1 MTGELRRLRRV
12 SPNPSEPNFCY
23 NRRPMAKN
31 EYGADSIK
39 TLDPVTHI
47 RMRPG
52 MYVGEPGTGA
62 MYHDCIYIL
71 MKEVIDNSVDEF
83 VMGCGKKI
91 DVTVNYDT
99 GETSVR
105 DYGRGIPLEK
115 VVDCVSQM
123 NTGGKFDSDNFQ
135 FSAGMNGVGTKAVNA
150 LSEFFEVRSFR
161 DGAYSEAFFKEGRL
175 QSKKR
180 GTCKTREPNGTFI
193 RYRPDVTVL
202 KNFKVREEHVV
213 RRMKMYCYVNAGL
226 TINLNGQSICSE
238 HGLADLIADE
248 AQFEKLYAPFHVK
261 TKNLEIIFTHTNR
274 FGEEYHSFVNGQYT
288 TDGGTHLTAFK
299 EALTKALND
308 WDAKKK
314 FDGDDI
320 RDGLLGAVSLRIMN
334 PVFEGQTKI
343 KFVMNDI
350 RSDLVAEMKKEIE
363 VALHRSPSET
373 EKLIAKIEE
382 TGKIRSQLNSI
393 KKQARE
399 RSQAVQVRVPQL
411 KDCKNHLKLDKID
424 KKTGKPEGEGT
435 MIFLTEGKSAGG
447 TLGNARDAMNQAVFF
462 LRGKCLNTCGLNKDV
477 LYKNEEFFN
486 LIKTLDIE
494 DTLDHLRYGK
504 IIFATDADVDGLHI
518 RMLLTT
524 FFMRF
529 YRQLI
534 TDGRVFILETPLF
547 RVRNKKEQYYCFSD
561 EERERAIK
569 ACGRGC
575 EITRFKGLG
584 ELNAKEFKD
593 FIGPEM
599 RLTPVTCVDDVD
611 VEKTIK
617 FYMGANTP
625 ERKDYI
631 MDSLVC
637 DSSEF

>member
-1 MTGELRRLRRV
+1 
-12 SPNPSEPNFCY
+12 
-23 NRRPMAKN
+23 MAKD
-31 EYGADSIK
+31 YGEASIK

-71 MKEVIDNSVDEF
+71 MKEVIDNAIDEF
-83 VMGCGKKI
+83 GQGFGKRI
-91 DVTVNYDT
+91 DVTVNYDS
-99 GETSVR
+99 GEVAVR
-105 DYGRGIPLEK
+105 DYGRGIPLGK

-123 NTGGKFDSDNFQ
+123 NTGGKYDNENYQ

-161 DGAYSEAFFKEGRL
+161 EGEFSEAFFKEGRL

-180 GTCKTREPNGTFI
+180 GKQKTAERDGTFI
-193 RYRPDVTVL
+193 RYKPDVKVL
-202 KNFKVREEHVV
+202 KHFKVREEHVL

-226 TINLNGQSICSE
+226 TIVLNGQEICSQ
-238 HGLADLIADE
+238 HGLADLVADE
-248 AQFEKLYAPFHVK
+248 AQFEKLYTPFHVK
-261 TKNLEIIFTHTNR
+261 TKTLEIIFTHTNR
-274 FGEEYHSFVNGQYT
+274 FGEEYHTFVNGQYT

-299 EALTKALND
+299 EALTKALNEYD
-308 WDAKKK
+308 TKKK

-320 RDGLLGAVSLRIMN
+320 RDGLLGAVSVRIMN

-350 RSDLVAEMKKEIE
+350 KSDLVAEMKKEILA
-363 VALHRSPSET
+363 ALHRSSAET
-373 EKLIAKIEE
+373 DKLIAKIEE
-382 TGKIRSQLNSI
+382 TGKIRSQLNTI

-399 RSQAVQVRVPQL
+399 RSQAVSVRVRQL
-411 KDCKNHLKLDKID
+411 KDCKNHLKLDKVD
-424 KKTGKPEGEGT
+424 KKTGKAEGEQT
-435 MIFLTEGKSAGG
+435 MIFLTEGQSAGG

-462 LRGKCLNTCGLNKDV
+462 LRGKPLNTFGVGKDV

-494 DTLDHLRYGK
+494 ETLEHLRYGK

-518 RMLLTT
+518 RMLLAT

-529 YRQLI
+529 YRQLV
-534 TDGRVFILETPLF
+534 TDGRVYILETPLF

-561 EERERAIK
+561 EEREKAIAK
-569 ACGRGC
+569 CGRGC

-593 FIGPEM
+593 FIGPDM
-599 RLTPVTCVDDVD
+599 RLTPVTCSDDVD

-637 DSSEF
+637 DAAEF

>member
-1 MTGELRRLRRV
+1 
-12 SPNPSEPNFCY
+12 
-23 NRRPMAKN
+23 MAKD
-31 EYGADSIK
+31 YGDTSIK

-47 RMRPG
+47 RTRPG

-71 MKEVIDNSVDEF
+71 MKEVIDNSIDEF
-83 VMGCGKKI
+83 VMGCGKRI
-91 DVTVNYDT
+91 DVNVNYDT

-105 DYGRGIPLEK
+105 DYGRGIPLGK

-123 NTGGKFDSDNFQ
+123 NTGGKFDSDSFQ

-150 LSEFFEVRSFR
+150 LSEFFEVRAFR
-161 DGAYSEAFFKEGRL
+161 EGEFSEAFFKEGRL

-180 GTCKTREPNGTFI
+180 GKQKTAERDGTFI
-193 RYRPDVTVL
+193 RYKPDVKVL
-202 KNFKVREEHVV
+202 KHFKVREEHVV

-226 TINLNGQSICSE
+226 TITLNGQEICSD

-248 AQFEKLYAPFHVK
+248 AQFEKLYAPFHIK

-274 FGEEYHSFVNGQYT
+274 FGEEYYSFVNGQYT

-299 EALTKALND
+299 EALTKALNEYD
-308 WDAKKK
+308 SKKK

-320 RDGLLGAVSLRIMN
+320 RDGLIGAVSLRIMN

-350 RSDLVAEMKKEIE
+350 KAELVTEMRQEILS
-363 VALHRSPSET
+363 ALHRSSAET
-373 EKLIAKIEE
+373 EKLIKKIEE
-382 TGKIRSQLNSI
+382 TGKIRSQLNTI

-399 RSQAVQVRVPQL
+399 RAQATSVRVPQL
-411 KDCKNHLKLDKID
+411 KDCKNHLKLDKIV
-424 KKTGKPEGEGT
+424 KKTGKPEGEDT
-435 MIFLTEGKSAGG
+435 MIFLTEGQSAGG

-462 LRGKCLNTCGLNKDV
+462 LRGKPLNTFGVGKEV

-494 DTLDHLRYGK
+494 ETLDHLRYGK

-518 RMLLTT
+518 RMLLAT

-534 TDGRVFILETPLF
+534 TDGRVYILETPLF

-561 EERERAIK
+561 AEREEAIRK
-569 ACGRGC
+569 CGRGC

-593 FIGPEM
+593 FIGPDM
-599 RLTPVTCVDDVD
+599 RLTPVTCSDDVD

-637 DSSEF
+637 DAAEF

>member
-1 MTGELRRLRRV
+1 
-12 SPNPSEPNFCY
+12 
-23 NRRPMAKN
+23 MAKTN
-31 EYGADSIK
+31 YGADSIK

-71 MKEVIDNSVDEF
+71 MKEVIDNSIDEF
-83 VMGCGKKI
+83 VMGAGKKI
-91 DVTVNYDT
+91 DVTVNYDS
-99 GETSVR
+99 GEVSVR

-150 LSEFFEVRSFR
+150 LSEFFEVRSYR
-161 DGAYSEAFFKEGRL
+161 DGEYSEAFFKEGRL
-175 QSKKR
+175 QTKKR
-180 GTCKTREPNGTFI
+180 GKCAKAEPNGTFT
-193 RYRPDVTVL
+193 RYKPDAKVL
-202 KNFKVREEHVV
+202 KAFKMREEHVL
-213 RRMKMYCYVNAGL
+213 RRMRMYCYVNAGL
-226 TINLNGQSICSE
+226 TINLNGQAICSE
-238 HGLADLIADE
+238 GGLADLVADE
-248 AQFEKLYAPFHVK
+248 AQFEKLYAPFHIR

-308 WDAKKK
+308 YDPKKK

-320 RDGLLGAVSLRIMN
+320 RDGLIGAVSLKIMN

-350 RSDLVAEMKKEIE
+350 RSDLVAQMKKEIE
-363 VALHRSPSET
+363 AALHRAPGET

-382 TGKIRSQLNSI
+382 TGKIRSQLNTI

-399 RSQAVQVRVPQL
+399 RSQAVSVRVPQL
-411 KDCKNHLKLDKID
+411 KDSKNHLKLDKIN
-424 KKTGKPEGEGT
+424 KKTGQPEGAET
-435 MIFLTEGKSAGG
+435 MIFLTEGQSAGG
-447 TLGNARDAMNQAVFF
+447 TLGLARDATNQAVFF
-462 LRGKCLNTCGLNKDV
+462 LRGKPLNTCGLNKDV

-486 LIKTLDIE
+486 LIKTLDVDE
-494 DTLDHLRYGK
+494 SLENLRYGK

-518 RMLLTT
+518 RMLLAT

-534 TDGRVFILETPLF
+534 TDGRVFVLETPLF
-547 RVRNKKEQYYCFSD
+547 RVRNKKEQYYCFTD
-561 EERERAIK
+561 EEREKAIAK
-569 ACGRGC
+569 CGKGC

-593 FIGPEM
+593 FIGKDM
-599 RLTPVTCVDDVD
+599 RLTPVTCADDQD
-611 VEKTIK
+611 VEKSIK
-617 FYMGANTP
+617 FYMGNNTP
-625 ERKDYI
+625 ERKNYI
-631 MDSLVC
+631 MESLVC

>member
-1 MTGELRRLRRV
+1 
-12 SPNPSEPNFCY
+12 
-23 NRRPMAKN
+23 MAKD
-31 EYGADSIK
+31 YGDTSIK

-47 RMRPG
+47 RTRPG

-83 VMGCGKKI
+83 VMGKGKRI
-91 DVTVNYDT
+91 DVNVNYDT

-105 DYGRGIPLEK
+105 DYGRGIPLGK

-123 NTGGKFDSDNFQ
+123 NTGGKFDSDAFQ

-150 LSEFFEVRSFR
+150 LSSFFEVRSFR
-161 DGAYSEAFFKEGRL
+161 DGEFSEAYFEEGRL
-175 QSKKR
+175 KRQKR
-180 GTCKTREPNGTFI
+180 GKQKTAEKNGTFI
-193 RYRPDVTVL
+193 RYKPDVKVL
-202 KNFKVREEHVV
+202 KHFKVREEHVL

-226 TINLNGQSICSE
+226 TIVLNGQEICSDR
-238 HGLADLIADE
+238 GLADLIADE
-248 AQFEKLYAPFHVK
+248 AQFEKLYAPFHIR
-261 TKNLEIIFTHTNR
+261 TKQFEIIFTHTNR

-299 EALTKALND
+299 EALTKALNEYD
-308 WDAKKK
+308 TKKK

-320 RDGLLGAVSLRIMN
+320 RDGLIGAVSLRIMN

-350 RSDLVAEMKKEIE
+350 KADLVAEMKKEILA
-363 VALHRSPSET
+363 ALHRSSAET
-373 EKLIAKIEE
+373 EKLVKKIEE
-382 TGKIRSQLNSI
+382 TGKIRSQLNTI

-399 RSQAVQVRVPQL
+399 RTQATSVRVPQL
-411 KDCKNHLKLDKID
+411 KDCKNHLKLDKIV
-424 KKTGKPEGEGT
+424 KKTGKPEGEDT
-435 MIFLTEGKSAGG
+435 MIFLTEGQSAGG

-462 LRGKCLNTCGLNKDV
+462 LRGKPLNTFGVGKEV

-494 DTLDHLRYGK
+494 ETLDHLRYGK

-518 RMLLTT
+518 RMLLAT

-534 TDGRVFILETPLF
+534 TDGRVYILETPLF
-547 RVRNKKEQYYCFSD
+547 RVRNKKEQHYCFSD
-561 EERERAIK
+561 EEREEAIK
-569 ACGRGC
+569 KCGRGC

-584 ELNAKEFKD
+584 ELNAKEVKD
-593 FIGPEM
+593 FIGPNM
-599 RLTPVTCVDDVD
+599 RLTPVTCSDDID

-637 DSSEF
+637 DAAEF

>member
-1 MTGELRRLRRV
+1 
-12 SPNPSEPNFCY
+12 
-23 NRRPMAKN
+23 MAKEN
-31 EYGADSIK
+31 YGDSNIK

-83 VMGCGKKI
+83 VMGCGKRI

-105 DYGRGIPLEK
+105 DYGRGIPLGK

-123 NTGGKFDSDNFQ
+123 NTGGKFDSDSFQ

-150 LSEFFEVRSFR
+150 LSEFFEVKSFR
-161 DGAYSEAFFKEGRL
+161 EGEVSEAYFEEGRL
-175 QSKKR
+175 KSKKR
-180 GTCKTREPNGTFI
+180 SKQKEPQRDGTFI
-193 RYRPDVTVL
+193 RYKPDAKVL
-202 KNFKVREEHVV
+202 KHFKVREEHVL

-226 TINLNGQSICSE
+226 TIVLNGQTICSDR
-238 HGLADLIADE
+238 GLQDLIADE
-248 AQFEKLYAPFHVK
+248 VQFEKLYAPFHIK
-261 TKNLEIIFTHTNR
+261 TKTLEIIFTHTNR

-308 WDAKKK
+308 YDSKKK

-320 RDGLLGAVSLRIMN
+320 RDGLIGAVSIRIMN

-363 VALHRSPSET
+363 SALHRAPAET

-382 TGKIRSQLNSI
+382 TGKIRSQLVTI
-393 KKQARE
+393 KKKARE
-399 RSQAVQVRVPQL
+399 HAQAVSVRVPQL
-411 KDCKNHLKLDKID
+411 KDCKNHLRLDKVNR
-424 KKTGKPEGEGT
+424 KTGKAEGEDT
-435 MIFLTEGKSAGG
+435 MIFLTEGLSAGG
-447 TLGNARDAMNQAVFF
+447 TLGKVRDAATQAVFF
-462 LRGKCLNTCGLNKDV
+462 LRGKCLNTCGMSKNV
-477 LYKNEEFFN
+477 LYENVEFFN
-486 LIKTLDIE
+486 LIKTLDVDE
-494 DTLDHLRYGK
+494 TLEHLRYGK

-529 YRQLI
+529 YRQLV

-561 EERERAIK
+561 EERENAIK
-569 ACGRGC
+569 KCGRGC

-584 ELNAKEFKD
+584 ELDDDDFRD
-593 FIGPEM
+593 FIGPDM
-599 RLTPVTCVDDVD
+599 RLTPVTCADDTD

-617 FYMGANTP
+617 FYMGNNTP

-631 MDSLVC
+631 MNTLVC
-637 DSSEF
+637 DETSFE

>member
-1 MTGELRRLRRV
+1 
-12 SPNPSEPNFCY
+12 
-23 NRRPMAKN
+23 MAKTD
-31 EYGADSIK
+31 YGAESIK

-115 VVDCVSQM
+115 VVDCVSRM

-150 LSEFFEVRSFR
+150 LSEFFEVRAFR
-161 DGAYSEAFFKEGRL
+161 DGEFSEALFKEGRL

-180 GTCKTREPNGTFI
+180 GKCQTREPNGTFI
-193 RYRPDVTVL
+193 RYKPDVKVL
-202 KNFKVREEHVV
+202 KSFKVREEHVV
-213 RRMKMYCYVNAGL
+213 RRMRMYCYVNAGL
-226 TINLNGQSICSE
+226 TINLNGQPICSDR
-238 HGLADLIADE
+238 GLADLIADE

-308 WDAKKK
+308 YDSKKK

-320 RDGLLGAVSLRIMN
+320 RDGLIGAVSLRIMN

-350 RSDLVAEMKKEIE
+350 RADLVSEMKKAIE
-363 VALHRSPSET
+363 AELHRSPSET

-382 TGKIRSQLNSI
+382 TGKIRSQLNTI

-399 RSQAVQVRVPQL
+399 RSQAVSVRVPQL
-411 KDCKNHLKLDKID
+411 KDCKNHLKLDKIN
-424 KKTGKPEGEGT
+424 KKTGKAEGEET
-435 MIFLTEGKSAGG
+435 MIFLTEGRSAGG

-494 DTLDHLRYGK
+494 DSIDHLRYGK

-529 YRQLI
+529 YRQLV
-534 TDGRVFILETPLF
+534 TDGRVYILETPLF
-547 RVRNKKEQYYCFSD
+547 RVRNKKEQHYCYS
-561 EERERAIK
+561 EAERESAIK
-569 ACGRGC
+569 KCGKGC

-584 ELNAKEFKD
+584 EINAKEFKD

-599 RLTPVTCVDDVD
+599 RLTPVTCADDTD

-637 DSSEF
+637 DSSDF

>member
-1 MTGELRRLRRV
+1 
-12 SPNPSEPNFCY
+12 
-23 NRRPMAKN
+23 MAKD
-31 EYGADSIK
+31 YGDDKIK

-71 MKEVIDNSVDEF
+71 MKEVIDNSIDEF

-99 GETSVR
+99 GEVSVR
-105 DYGRGIPLEK
+105 DYGRGIPLGK

-123 NTGGKFDSDNFQ
+123 NTGGKFDSDSFQ

-150 LSEFFEVRSFR
+150 LSTFFEVRSFR
-161 DGAYSEAFFKEGRL
+161 DGEFAEASFEEGRL
-175 QSKKR
+175 KSQRR
-180 GTCKTREPNGTFI
+180 GKQKTAERDGTFI
-193 RYRPDVTVL
+193 RYRPDVKVL
-202 KNFKVREEHVV
+202 KNFKRREEHVL

-226 TINLNGQSICSE
+226 TIVLNGQTICSE
-238 HGLADLIADE
+238 HGLADLVADE

-261 TKNLEIIFTHTNR
+261 TKSLEIIFTHTNR

-308 WDAKKK
+308 YDAKKK

-320 RDGLLGAVSLRIMN
+320 RDGLLGAVSIRIMN

-350 RSDLVAEMKKEIE
+350 RADLVAEMKKEILA
-363 VALHRSPSET
+363 ALHRAPAET
-373 EKLIAKIEE
+373 EKLVAKIEE
-382 TGKIRSQLNSI
+382 TGKIRSQLNTI

-399 RSQAVQVRVPQL
+399 RTQAVSVRVPQL
-411 KDCKNHLKLDKID
+411 KDCKRHLKLDKID
-424 KKTGKPEGEGT
+424 KKTGQPEGADT
-435 MIFLTEGKSAGG
+435 MIFLTEGQSAGG
-447 TLGNARDAMNQAVFF
+447 TLGLARDTMNQAVFF
-462 LRGKCLNTCGLNKDV
+462 LKGKPLNTCGLNKDV
-477 LYKNEEFFN
+477 LYRNEEFFN

-494 DTLDHLRYGK
+494 VTLDHLRYGR

-547 RVRNKKEQYYCFSD
+547 RVRNKKEHYFCYTD
-561 EERERAIK
+561 AEREAAIRK
-569 ACGRGC
+569 CGKGC

-584 ELNAKEFKD
+584 EIDKDDFKG
-593 FIGPEM
+593 FIGDEI
-599 RLTPVTCVDDVD
+599 RLTPVTCADDQD

-631 MDSLVC
+631 MDTLVC
-637 DSSEF
+637 DAAEF

>member
-1 MTGELRRLRRV
+1 
-12 SPNPSEPNFCY
+12 
-23 NRRPMAKN
+23 MAKN
-31 EYGADSIK
+31 DYSAESIK

-161 DGAYSEAFFKEGRL
+161 NGEYSEALFKEGRL
-175 QSKKR
+175 QSKRR
-180 GTCKTREPNGTFI
+180 GMCKTREPNGTFI
-193 RYRPDVTVL
+193 HYRPDVKVL
-202 KNFKVREEHVV
+202 KNFKVREEHVL
-213 RRMKMYCYVNAGL
+213 RRMRMYCYVNAGL

-248 AQFEKLYAPFHVK
+248 AQFEKLYTPFHVK
-261 TKNLEIIFTHTNR
+261 TRNLEIIFTHTNR

-320 RDGLLGAVSLRIMN
+320 RDGLVGAVSLRIMN

-350 RSDLVAEMKKEIE
+350 RADLVAEMKKEIE

-382 TGKIRSQLNSI
+382 TGKIRSQLNTI

-599 RLTPVTCVDDVD
+599 RLTPVTCADDVD

>member
-1 MTGELRRLRRV
+1 
-12 SPNPSEPNFCY
+12 
-23 NRRPMAKN
+23 MAKD
-31 EYGADSIK
+31 YGDTSIK

-71 MKEVIDNSVDEF
+71 MKEVIDNSIDEF
-83 VMGCGKKI
+83 VMGCGKRI

-99 GETSVR
+99 GEVSVR
-105 DYGRGIPLEK
+105 DYGRGIPLGK

-123 NTGGKFDSDNFQ
+123 NTGGKFDSDSFQ

-161 DGAYSEAFFKEGRL
+161 EGEFSEAYFEEGRL
-175 QSKKR
+175 KSKRR
-180 GTCKTREPNGTFI
+180 GRQKTAERDGTFI
-193 RYRPDVTVL
+193 RYKPDVKVL
-202 KNFKVREEHVV
+202 KHFKVREEHVL

-226 TINLNGQSICSE
+226 TIVLNGQSICSE
-238 HGLADLIADE
+238 RGLADLVSDE
-248 AQFEKLYAPFHVK
+248 VQFEKLYTPFHVK

-308 WDAKKK
+308 YDAKKK

-320 RDGLLGAVSLRIMN
+320 RDGLLGAVSIRIMN

-350 RSDLVAEMKKEIE
+350 RAELVAEMKKAIE
-363 VALHRSPSET
+363 AELHRAPAET

-382 TGKIRSQLNSI
+382 TGKIRSQLNTI
-393 KKQARE
+393 KKKARE
-399 RSQAVQVRVPQL
+399 HAQAVSVRVPQL
-411 KDCKNHLKLDKID
+411 KDCKHHLRLDKVD
-424 KKTGKPEGEGT
+424 RKTGQPEGADT
-435 MIFLTEGKSAGG
+435 MIFLTEGQSAGG
-447 TLGNARDAMNQAVFF
+447 TLGNARDALNQAVFF
-462 LRGKCLNTCGLNKDV
+462 LRGKPLNTFGVGKNV
-477 LYKNEEFFN
+477 LYENVEFFN

-529 YRQLI
+529 YRQLV

-547 RVRNKKEQYYCFSD
+547 RVRNKKEQHYCFSD
-561 EERERAIK
+561 EEREAAIK
-569 ACGRGC
+569 KCGRGC

-593 FIGPEM
+593 FIGPDM
-599 RLTPVTCVDDVD
+599 RLTPVTCSDDQD

-617 FYMGANTP
+617 FYMGSNTP
-625 ERKDYI
+625 ERKGYI

-637 DSSEF
+637 DAAEF

>member
-1 MTGELRRLRRV
+1 
-12 SPNPSEPNFCY
+12 
-23 NRRPMAKN
+23 MAKD
-31 EYGADSIK
+31 YGDTSIK

-47 RMRPG
+47 RTRPG

-71 MKEVIDNSVDEF
+71 MKEVIDNSIDEF
-83 VMGCGKKI
+83 VMGCGKRI
-91 DVTVNYDT
+91 DVNVNYDT

-105 DYGRGIPLEK
+105 DYGRGIPLGK

-123 NTGGKFDSDNFQ
+123 NTGGKFDSDSFQ

-161 DGAYSEAFFKEGRL
+161 EGEFSEAFFKEGRL

-180 GTCKTREPNGTFI
+180 GKQKTTERDGTFI
-193 RYRPDVTVL
+193 RYKPDVKVL
-202 KNFKVREEHVV
+202 KHFKVREEHVV

-226 TINLNGQSICSE
+226 KINLNGQEICSD

-248 AQFEKLYAPFHVK
+248 AQFEKLYAPFHIK
-261 TKNLEIIFTHTNR
+261 TKSLEIIFTHTNR

-299 EALTKALND
+299 EALTKALNEYD
-308 WDAKKK
+308 SKKK

-320 RDGLLGAVSLRIMN
+320 RDGLIGAVSLRIMN

-350 RSDLVAEMKKEIE
+350 KADLVSDMKMEILS
-363 VALHRSPSET
+363 ALHRSSAET
-373 EKLIAKIEE
+373 EKLVKKIEE
-382 TGKIRSQLNSI
+382 TGKIRSQLNTI

-399 RSQAVQVRVPQL
+399 RTQATSVRVPQL
-411 KDCKNHLKLDKID
+411 KDCKNHLKLDKIV
-424 KKTGKPEGEGT
+424 KKTGKPEGEDT
-435 MIFLTEGKSAGG
+435 MIFLTEGQSAGG

-462 LRGKCLNTCGLNKDV
+462 LRGKPLNTFGVGKEV

-494 DTLDHLRYGK
+494 ETLDHLRYGK

-518 RMLLTT
+518 RMLLAT

-534 TDGRVFILETPLF
+534 TDGRVYILETPLF

-561 EERERAIK
+561 QEREEAIK
-569 ACGRGC
+569 KCGRGC

-593 FIGPEM
+593 FIGPDM
-599 RLTPVTCVDDVD
+599 RLTPVTCSDDVD

-637 DSSEF
+637 DSSDF

>member
-1 MTGELRRLRRV
+1 
-12 SPNPSEPNFCY
+12 
-23 NRRPMAKN
+23 MAKEN
-31 EYGADSIK
+31 YGDSNIK

-83 VMGCGKKI
+83 VMGCGKRI

-105 DYGRGIPLEK
+105 DYGRGIPLGK

-123 NTGGKFDSDNFQ
+123 NTGGKFDSASFQ

-150 LSEFFEVRSFR
+150 LSEFFEVKSFR
-161 DGAYSEAFFKEGRL
+161 EGEVSEAYFEEGRL
-175 QSKKR
+175 KSKKR
-180 GTCKTREPNGTFI
+180 SKQKEPQRDGTFI
-193 RYRPDVTVL
+193 RYKPDAKVL
-202 KNFKVREEHVV
+202 KHFKVREEHVI

-226 TINLNGQSICSE
+226 TIVLNGQTICSE
-238 HGLADLIADE
+238 RGLQDLIADE
-248 AQFEKLYAPFHVK
+248 VQFEKLYAPFHIK
-261 TKNLEIIFTHTNR
+261 TKTLEIIFTHTNR

-308 WDAKKK
+308 YDSKKK

-320 RDGLLGAVSLRIMN
+320 RDGLIGAVSIRIMN

-350 RSDLVAEMKKEIE
+350 RADLVSEMKKEIE
-363 VALHRSPSET
+363 AVLHRSPAET
-373 EKLIAKIEE
+373 DKLLAKIEE
-382 TGKIRSQLNSI
+382 TGKIRSQLNTI
-393 KKQARE
+393 KKKARE
-399 RSQAVQVRVPQL
+399 HAQAVSVRVPQL
-411 KDCKNHLKLDKID
+411 KDCQKHLKLDKVN
-424 KKTGKPEGEGT
+424 KKTGKAEGEET
-435 MIFLTEGKSAGG
+435 MIFLTEGLSAGG
-447 TLGNARDAMNQAVFF
+447 TLGKVRDAATQAVFF
-462 LRGKCLNTCGLNKDV
+462 LRGKCLNTCGMSKNV
-477 LYKNEEFFN
+477 LYENVEFFN
-486 LIKTLDIE
+486 LIKTLDVDE
-494 DTLDHLRYGK
+494 TLEHLRYGK

-529 YRQLI
+529 YRQLV

-561 EERERAIK
+561 EEREAAIK
-569 ACGRGC
+569 KCGRGC

-584 ELNAKEFKD
+584 ELDDDDFRD
-593 FIGPEM
+593 FIGPDM
-599 RLTPVTCVDDVD
+599 RLTPVTCADDSD

-617 FYMGANTP
+617 FYMGNNTP

-631 MDSLVC
+631 MNTLVC
-637 DSSEF
+637 DETSFE

>member
-1 MTGELRRLRRV
+1 
-12 SPNPSEPNFCY
+12 
-23 NRRPMAKN
+23 MAKTN
-31 EYGADSIK
+31 YGADSIK

-71 MKEVIDNSVDEF
+71 MKEVIDNSIDEF
-83 VMGCGKKI
+83 VMGAGKKI
-91 DVTVNYDT
+91 DVTVNYDS
-99 GETSVR
+99 GEVSVR

-150 LSEFFEVRSFR
+150 LSEFFEVRSYR
-161 DGAYSEAFFKEGRL
+161 DGEYSEAFFKEGRL
-175 QSKKR
+175 QTKKR
-180 GTCKTREPNGTFI
+180 GKCAKAEPNGTFT
-193 RYRPDVTVL
+193 RYKPDAKVL
-202 KNFKVREEHVV
+202 KAFKMREEHVL
-213 RRMKMYCYVNAGL
+213 RRMRMYCYVNAGL
-226 TINLNGQSICSE
+226 TINLNGQAICSE
-238 HGLADLIADE
+238 GGLADLVADE
-248 AQFEKLYAPFHVK
+248 AQFEKLYAPFHIR

-308 WDAKKK
+308 YDPKKK

-320 RDGLLGAVSLRIMN
+320 RDGLIGAVSLKIMN

-350 RSDLVAEMKKEIE
+350 RSDLVAQMKKEIE
-363 VALHRSPSET
+363 AALHRAPGET
-373 EKLIAKIEE
+373 DKLIAKIEE
-382 TGKIRSQLNSI
+382 TGKIRSQLNTI

-399 RSQAVQVRVPQL
+399 RSQAVSVRVPQL
-411 KDCKNHLKLDKID
+411 KDSKNHLKLDKIN
-424 KKTGKPEGEGT
+424 KKTGLPEGSET
-435 MIFLTEGKSAGG
+435 MIFLTEGLSAGG
-447 TLGNARDAMNQAVFF
+447 TLGVARDATNQAVFF
-462 LRGKCLNTCGLNKDV
+462 LRGKPLNTCGLNKDV

-486 LIKTLDIE
+486 LIKTLDVDE
-494 DTLDHLRYGK
+494 SLEHLRYGK

-518 RMLLTT
+518 RMLLAT

-534 TDGRVFILETPLF
+534 TDGRVFVLETPLF
-547 RVRNKKEQYYCFSD
+547 RVRNKKEQYYCFTD
-561 EERERAIK
+561 EEREKAITK
-569 ACGRGC
+569 CGKGC

-593 FIGPEM
+593 FIGKDM
-599 RLTPVTCVDDVD
+599 RLTPVTCADDLD
-611 VEKTIK
+611 VEKSIK
-617 FYMGANTP
+617 FYMGNNTP
-625 ERKDYI
+625 ERKNYI
-631 MDSLVC
+631 MESLVC

>member
-1 MTGELRRLRRV
+1 
-12 SPNPSEPNFCY
+12 
-23 NRRPMAKN
+23 MAKDN
-31 EYGADSIK
+31 YGADSIK

-71 MKEVIDNSVDEF
+71 MKEVIDNAIDEF
-83 VMGCGKKI
+83 GQGFGKKI
-91 DVTVNYDT
+91 DVTVNYDS
-99 GETSVR
+99 GEVSVR

-123 NTGGKFDSDNFQ
+123 NTGGKYDNENYQ

-150 LSEFFEVRSFR
+150 LSEFFEVRAFR
-161 DGAYSEAFFKEGRL
+161 DGEYSEAYFKEGRL

-180 GTCKTREPNGTFI
+180 GKCKEREANGTFI
-193 RYRPDVTVL
+193 HYKPDAKVL
-202 KNFKVREEHVV
+202 KNFKVREEHVL

-226 TINLNGQSICSE
+226 TINLNGQTICSDK
-238 HGLADLIADE
+238 GLSDLIADE
-248 AQFEKLYAPFHVK
+248 AQFEKLYAPFHLK
-261 TKNLEIIFTHTNR
+261 TKTLEIIFTHTNR
-274 FGEEYHSFVNGQYT
+274 FGEEYHTFVNGQYT

-308 WDAKKK
+308 YDPKKK

-320 RDGLLGAVSLRIMN
+320 RDGLLGAVSVRIMN

-343 KFVMNDI
+343 KLVMNDL
-350 RSDLVAEMKKEIE
+350 RADLVAQMRKEIE
-363 VALHRSPSET
+363 AVLHRSPAEAD
-373 EKLIAKIEE
+373 KLIAKIEE
-382 TGKIRSQLNSI
+382 TGKIRSQLNTI

-399 RSQAVQVRVPQL
+399 RSQAVSVRVPQL
-411 KDCKNHLKLDKID
+411 KDCKNHLKLDKIN
-424 KKTGKPEGEGT
+424 KKTGKPEGDDT
-435 MIFLTEGKSAGG
+435 MIFLTEGQSAGG
-447 TLGNARDAMNQAVFF
+447 TLGLARDTMNQAVFF
-462 LRGKCLNTCGLNKDV
+462 LKGKPLNTCGLNKDV

-494 DTLDHLRYGK
+494 ETLDHLRYSR

-529 YRQLI
+529 YQQLVM
-534 TDGRVFILETPLF
+534 DRRVFILETPLF
-547 RVRNKKEQYYCFSD
+547 RVRNKKEQHYCFTD
-561 EERERAIK
+561 EERERAIAKCGAK
-569 ACGRGC
+569 A

-584 ELNAKEFKD
+584 ELNAEEFAD
-593 FIGPEM
+593 FIGKDM
-599 RLTPVTCVDDVD
+599 RLTPVACQEDSELD
-611 VEKTIK
+611 KTIK

-631 MDSLVC
+631 MDNLVC
-637 DSSEF
+637 DASEF

>member
-1 MTGELRRLRRV
+1 
-12 SPNPSEPNFCY
+12 
-23 NRRPMAKN
+23 MAK
-31 EYGADSIK
+31 EYGDKSIV

-71 MKEVIDNSVDEF
+71 MKEVIDNAVDEF
-83 VMGCGKKI
+83 GQGFGKRI
-91 DVTVNYDT
+91 EVTVNYDS
-99 GETSVR
+99 GEVSVR
-105 DYGRGIPLEK
+105 DYGRGIPLGK

-123 NTGGKFDSDNFQ
+123 NTGGKYDNENYQ

-161 DGAYSEAFFKEGRL
+161 DGEFSEAYFEAGRL
-175 QSKKR
+175 KSKKR
-180 GTCKTREPNGTFI
+180 GKDKAGEHPGTFI
-193 RYRPDVTVL
+193 RYKPDVKVL
-202 KNFKVREEHVV
+202 KHFKVREEHVI

-226 TINLNGQSICSE
+226 TIVLNGQEIRSDR
-238 HGLADLIADE
+238 GLADLIADE
-248 AQFEKLYAPFHVK
+248 AQFEKLYQPFHVK
-261 TKNLEIIFTHTNR
+261 TKSLEIIFTHTNR
-274 FGEEYHSFVNGQYT
+274 FGEEYHTFVNGQYT

-308 WDAKKK
+308 YDPKKK

-320 RDGLLGAVSLRIMN
+320 RDGLLGAVAVRIMN

-343 KFVMNDI
+343 KFVMNDM
-350 RSDLVAEMKKEIE
+350 RADLVAEMKKEIE
-363 VALHRSPSET
+363 AALHRSPSET
-373 EKLIAKIEE
+373 DRLIAKIEE
-382 TGKIRSQLNSI
+382 TGKIRSQLNTI

-399 RSQAVQVRVPQL
+399 RSQAVSVRVPQL
-411 KDCKNHLKLDKID
+411 KDSKNHLRLDRIN
-424 KKTGKPEGEGT
+424 KKTGKPEGDDT

-447 TLGNARDAMNQAVFF
+447 TLGNARDALNQAVFF
-462 LRGKCLNTCGLNKDV
+462 LRGKPLNTCGVGKEV

-486 LIKTLDIE
+486 LIKTLDVDE
-494 DTLDHLRYGK
+494 SLERLRYGK

-518 RMLLTT
+518 RMLLAT

-529 YRQLI
+529 YRQLV

-547 RVRNKKEQYYCFSD
+547 RVRNKKEQYYCFS
-561 EERERAIK
+561 EEEKVAAQAK
-569 ACGRGC
+569 CGRGC
-575 EITRFKGLG
+575 ETTRFKGLG

-593 FIGPEM
+593 FIGEDM
-599 RLTPVTCVDDVD
+599 RLTPVTCADDVD

-631 MDSLVC
+631 MESLVC

>member
-1 MTGELRRLRRV
+1 
-12 SPNPSEPNFCY
+12 
-23 NRRPMAKN
+23 MAKD
-31 EYGADSIK
+31 YGDDKIK

-71 MKEVIDNSVDEF
+71 MKEVIDNSIDEF

-99 GETSVR
+99 GEVSVR
-105 DYGRGIPLEK
+105 DYGRGIPLGK

-123 NTGGKFDSDNFQ
+123 NTGGKFDSDSFQ

-150 LSEFFEVRSFR
+150 LSTFFEVRSFR
-161 DGAYSEAFFKEGRL
+161 DGEFAEASFEEGRL
-175 QSKKR
+175 KSQRR
-180 GTCKTREPNGTFI
+180 GKQKTAERDGTFI
-193 RYRPDVTVL
+193 RYRPDVKVL
-202 KNFKVREEHVV
+202 KNFKMREEHVL

-226 TINLNGQSICSE
+226 TIVLNGQTICSE
-238 HGLADLIADE
+238 HGLADLVADE

-261 TKNLEIIFTHTNR
+261 TKSLEIIFTHTNR

-308 WDAKKK
+308 YDAKKK

-320 RDGLLGAVSLRIMN
+320 RDGLLGAVSIRIMN

-350 RSDLVAEMKKEIE
+350 RADLVAEMKKEILA
-363 VALHRSPSET
+363 ALHRAPAET
-373 EKLIAKIEE
+373 EKLVAKIEE
-382 TGKIRSQLNSI
+382 TGKIRSQLNTI

-399 RSQAVQVRVPQL
+399 RTQAVSVRVPQL
-411 KDCKNHLKLDKID
+411 KDCKRHLKLDKID
-424 KKTGKPEGEGT
+424 KKTGQPEGSDT
-435 MIFLTEGKSAGG
+435 MIFLTEGQSAGG
-447 TLGNARDAMNQAVFF
+447 TLGLARDTMNQAVFF
-462 LRGKCLNTCGLNKDV
+462 LKGKPLNTCGLNKEV
-477 LYKNEEFFN
+477 LYRNEEFFN

-494 DTLDHLRYGK
+494 DTLDHLRYGR

-547 RVRNKKEQYYCFSD
+547 RVRNKKEHYFCYTD
-561 EERERAIK
+561 AEREAAIRK
-569 ACGRGC
+569 CGKGC

-584 ELNAKEFKD
+584 ESDKDDFKG
-593 FIGPEM
+593 FIGDEI
-599 RLTPVTCVDDVD
+599 RLTPVTCADDQD

-631 MDSLVC
+631 MDTLVC
-637 DSSEF
+637 DAAEF

>member
-1 MTGELRRLRRV
+1 
-12 SPNPSEPNFCY
+12 
-23 NRRPMAKN
+23 MAKD
-31 EYGADSIK
+31 YGDTSIK

-71 MKEVIDNSVDEF
+71 MKEVIDNAIDEF
-83 VMGCGKKI
+83 GQGFGKRI
-91 DVTVNYDT
+91 DVKVNYDS
-99 GETSVR
+99 GEVSVR
-105 DYGRGIPLEK
+105 DYGRGIPLGK

-123 NTGGKFDSDNFQ
+123 NTGGKYDNENYQ

-161 DGAYSEAFFKEGRL
+161 EGEYSEAYFEEGRL
-175 QSKKR
+175 KSQKR
-180 GTCKTREPNGTFI
+180 GRQAKAERDGTFI
-193 RYRPDVTVL
+193 RYKPDVKVL
-202 KNFKVREEHVV
+202 KHFKVREEHVL

-226 TINLNGQSICSE
+226 TINLNGQEICSD
-238 HGLADLIADE
+238 HGLADLVADE
-248 AQFEKLYAPFHVK
+248 AQFEKLYTPFHVK
-261 TKNLEIIFTHTNR
+261 TKTLEIIFTHTNR
-274 FGEEYHSFVNGQYT
+274 FGEEYHTFVNGQYT

-299 EALTKALND
+299 EALTKALNEY
-308 WDAKKK
+308 DAKKK

-320 RDGLLGAVSLRIMN
+320 RDGLLGAVSVRIMN

-343 KFVMNDI
+343 KFVMNDMKAE
-350 RSDLVAEMKKEIE
+350 LVAEMKMQILS
-363 VALHRSPSET
+363 ALHRSSAEAD
-373 EKLIAKIEE
+373 KLVKKIEE
-382 TGKIRSQLNSI
+382 TGKIRSQLNTI

-399 RSQAVQVRVPQL
+399 RAQATSVRVPQL
-411 KDCKNHLKLDKID
+411 KDCKNHLKLDKVE
-424 KKTGKPEGEGT
+424 KKTGKPEGEDT
-435 MIFLTEGKSAGG
+435 MIFLTEGQSAGG

-462 LRGKCLNTCGLNKDV
+462 LRGKPLNTFGVGKEV

-518 RMLLTT
+518 RMLLAT

-534 TDGRVFILETPLF
+534 MDGRVFILETPLF
-547 RVRNKKEQYYCFSD
+547 RVRNKKEQYYCFSEKERD
-561 EERERAIK
+561 EAQRK
-569 ACGRGC
+569 CGRGC
-575 EITRFKGLG
+575 ETTRFKGLG

-593 FIGPEM
+593 FIGPDM
-599 RLTPVTCVDDVD
+599 RLTPVTCSDDVD

-637 DSSEF
+637 DAAEF

>member
-1 MTGELRRLRRV
+1 
-12 SPNPSEPNFCY
+12 
-23 NRRPMAKN
+23 MAKD
-31 EYGADSIK
+31 YGDTSIK

-47 RMRPG
+47 RTRPG

-71 MKEVIDNSVDEF
+71 MKEVIDNSIDEF

-91 DVTVNYDT
+91 EVNVNYDT

-105 DYGRGIPLEK
+105 DYGRGIPLGK
-115 VVDCVSQM
+115 VEDCVSQM
-123 NTGGKFDSDNFQ
+123 NTGGKFDSDSFQ

-161 DGAYSEAFFKEGRL
+161 EGEFSEAYFKEGRL

-180 GTCKTREPNGTFI
+180 GKTKTAEKSGTFI
-193 RYRPDVTVL
+193 RYKPDVKVL
-202 KNFKVREEHVV
+202 KNFKVREEHVA

-226 TINLNGQSICSE
+226 TIVLNGKEFCSE

-248 AQFEKLYAPFHVK
+248 AQFEKVYTPFHIRTK
-261 TKNLEIIFTHTNR
+261 TLEIIFTHTNR
-274 FGEEYHSFVNGQYT
+274 FGEEYHSVVNGQYT

-299 EALTKALND
+299 EALTKALNEY
-308 WDAKKK
+308 DAKKK

-320 RDGLLGAVSLRIMN
+320 RDGLIGAVSLRIMN

-350 RSDLVAEMKKEIE
+350 RSDLVSEMKREILA
-363 VALHRSPSET
+363 ALHRSSAET
-373 EKLIAKIEE
+373 DKLLAKIEE
-382 TGKIRSQLNSI
+382 TGKIRSQLNAI

-399 RSQAVQVRVPQL
+399 RTQAVSVRVPQL
-411 KDCKNHLKLDKID
+411 KDSKNHLKLDKVN
-424 KKTGKPEGEGT
+424 KKTGKAEGADT
-435 MIFLTEGKSAGG
+435 MIFLTEGQSAGG
-447 TLGNARDAMNQAVFF
+447 TLGGARDAMNQAVFF
-462 LRGKCLNTCGLNKDV
+462 LRGKPLNTFGVGKEV
-477 LYKNEEFFN
+477 LYRNEEFFN
-486 LIKTLDIE
+486 LIKTLDVDE
-494 DTLDHLRYGK
+494 TLEHLRYGK

-534 TDGRVFILETPLF
+534 LDGRVYILETPLF
-547 RVRNKKEQYYCFSD
+547 RVRNKKEHYFCYTD
-561 EERERAIK
+561 AEREAAIK
-569 ACGRGC
+569 KCGKGC

-584 ELNAKEFKD
+584 EIDKDDFKG
-593 FIGPEM
+593 FIGEDM
-599 RLTPVTCVDDVD
+599 RLTPVTCADDVD

-617 FYMGANTP
+617 FYMCSNTP

-631 MDSLVC
+631 MDSVVC
-637 DSSEF
+637 DETSFW

>member
-1 MTGELRRLRRV
+1 
-12 SPNPSEPNFCY
+12 
-23 NRRPMAKN
+23 MAKN
-31 EYGADSIK
+31 AYDEDSIK

-71 MKEVIDNSVDEF
+71 MKEVIDNAIDEF
-83 VMGCGKKI
+83 GQGYGKKI
-91 DVTVNYDT
+91 EVTVNYDS
-99 GETSVR
+99 GEVSVR
-105 DYGRGIPLEK
+105 DYGRGIPLGK

-123 NTGGKFDSDNFQ
+123 NTGGKYDNENYQ

-150 LSEFFEVRSFR
+150 LSEFFEARSFR
-161 DGAYSEAFFKEGRL
+161 DGEFSEAFFREGRL

-180 GTCKTREPNGTFI
+180 GRCAAKEPDGTFI
-193 RYRPDVTVL
+193 RYKPDVKVL
-202 KNFKVREEHVV
+202 KHFKVREEHVV

-226 TINLNGQSICSE
+226 TINLNGQPICSE
-238 HGLADLIADE
+238 RGLADLIADE
-248 AQFEKLYAPFHVK
+248 AQFEKLYAPFHIK
-261 TKNLEIIFTHTNR
+261 TKTLEIIFTHTNR

-308 WDAKKK
+308 WDPKKK

-320 RDGLLGAVSLRIMN
+320 RDGLVGAVSLRIMN

-350 RSDLVAEMKKEIE
+350 RADLVQEMRKAIDAE
-363 VALHRSPSET
+363 LHRSPAET

-382 TGKIRSQLNSI
+382 TGKIRSQLNTI

-399 RSQAVQVRVPQL
+399 RSQAVSVRVPQL
-411 KDCKNHLKLDKID
+411 KDCRNHLRLDKTD
-424 KKTGKPEGEGT
+424 KKTGKAEGEDT
-435 MIFLTEGKSAGG
+435 MIFLTEGMSAGG
-447 TLGNARDAMNQAVFF
+447 TLNNARDASNQAVFF
-462 LRGKCLNTCGLNKDV
+462 LRGKPLNTFGLNKDV
-477 LYKNEEFFN
+477 LYKNAEFFN

-494 DTLDHLRYGK
+494 ESLERLRYGK

-529 YRQLI
+529 YRQLVA
-534 TDGRVFILETPLF
+534 DGRVFILETPLF
-547 RVRNKKEQYYCFSD
+547 RVRNKKEQHYCFS
-561 EERERAIK
+561 EEEKLAAQAK
-569 ACGRGC
+569 CGRGC
-575 EITRFKGLG
+575 ETTRFKGLG
-584 ELNAKEFKD
+584 ELNAREFKD
-593 FIGPEM
+593 FIGEDM
-599 RLTPVTCVDDVD
+599 RLTPVTCADDVD

-631 MDSLVC
+631 MESLVC
-637 DSSEF
+637 DSSDF

>member
-1 MTGELRRLRRV
+1 
-12 SPNPSEPNFCY
+12 
-23 NRRPMAKN
+23 MAEK
-31 EYGADSIK
+31 YADSSIR

-71 MKEVIDNSVDEF
+71 MKEVIDNSIDEF
-83 VMGCGKKI
+83 VMGAGRRI
-91 DVTVNYDT
+91 DVNVNYDT

-105 DYGRGIPLEK
+105 DYGRGIPLGK

-123 NTGGKFDSDNFQ
+123 NTGGKFDSDSFQ

-161 DGAYSEAFFKEGRL
+161 DGEYSEAYFEEGRIK
-175 QSKKR
+175 SKKR
-180 GTCKTREPNGTFI
+180 GKAKPSDGHGTYTR
-193 RYRPDVTVL
+193 YKPDVKVL
-202 KNFKVREEHVV
+202 KHFKVREEHVL
-213 RRMKMYCYVNAGL
+213 RRMRMYCYVNAGL
-226 TINLNGQSICSE
+226 TISLNGQEIRSDK
-238 HGLADLIADE
+238 GLCDLIADE
-248 AQFEKLYAPFHVK
+248 AQFEKLYAPFHIK

-274 FGEEYHSFVNGQYT
+274 FGEGYHSFVNGQYT

-308 WDAKKK
+308 YDPKKK

-320 RDGLLGAVSLRIMN
+320 RDGLIGAVSLRIMN

-350 RSDLVAEMKKEIE
+350 RAELVQQMKKEIE
-363 VALHRSPSET
+363 AALHRSPTET

-382 TGKIRSQLNSI
+382 TGKIRSQLNTI

-399 RSQAVQVRVPQL
+399 RTQATQVRVPQL
-411 KDCKNHLKLDKID
+411 KDCKNHLKLDKIN
-424 KKTGKPEGEGT
+424 KKTGKAEGEDT

-462 LRGKCLNTCGLNKDV
+462 LRGKCLNTFGLNKDV
-477 LYKNEEFFN
+477 LYRNEEFFN
-486 LIKTLDIE
+486 LIKSLDIE
-494 DTLDHLRYGK
+494 EKLENLRYGK

-547 RVRNKKEQYYCFSD
+547 RVRNKKEQHYCFSD
-561 EERERAIK
+561 AEREAAIK
-569 ACGRGC
+569 KCGKGC

-584 ELNAKEFKD
+584 ELNAKEFKE
-593 FIGPEM
+593 FIGEEM
-599 RLTPVTCVDDVD
+599 RLTPVTCAEDVD

-617 FYMGANTP
+617 FYMGSNTP

-631 MDSLVC
+631 MESLVC
-637 DSSEF
+637 DSSDF

>member
-1 MTGELRRLRRV
+1 
-12 SPNPSEPNFCY
+12 
-23 NRRPMAKN
+23 MAKN
-31 EYGADSIK
+31 DYGAESIK

-150 LSEFFEVRSFR
+150 LSEFFEVRAFR
-161 DGAYSEAFFKEGRL
+161 DGEYSEAFFKEGRL

-180 GTCKTREPNGTFI
+180 GSCKTREPNGTYI
-193 RYRPDVTVL
+193 RYKPDVKVL

-226 TINLNGQSICSE
+226 TINLNGQQICSD

-308 WDAKKK
+308 YDAKKK

-320 RDGLLGAVSLRIMN
+320 RDGLIGAVSLRIMN

-350 RSDLVAEMKKEIE
+350 RSDLVSEMKKAIE
-363 VALHRSPSET
+363 AELHRAPSET

-382 TGKIRSQLNSI
+382 TGKIRSQLNTI

-399 RSQAVQVRVPQL
+399 RSQAVSVRVPQL
-411 KDCKNHLKLDKID
+411 KDCKNHLKLDKIN
-424 KKTGKPEGEGT
+424 KKSGKAEGEET

-494 DTLDHLRYGK
+494 DTIDHLRYGK

-534 TDGRVFILETPLF
+534 TDGRVYILETPLF
-547 RVRNKKEQYYCFSD
+547 RVRNKKEQYYCFS
-561 EERERAIK
+561 EAEKVK
-569 ACGRGC
+569 AQQKCGRGC
-575 EITRFKGLG
+575 ETTRFKGLG

-599 RLTPVTCVDDVD
+599 RLKPVTCADDTD

-617 FYMGANTP
+617 FYMGNNTP

-631 MDSLVC
+631 MESLVC

>member
-1 MTGELRRLRRV
+1 
-12 SPNPSEPNFCY
+12 
-23 NRRPMAKN
+23 MAGKD
-31 EYGADSIK
+31 YGDDKIK

-71 MKEVIDNSVDEF
+71 MKEVIDNSIDEF

-99 GETSVR
+99 GEVSVR
-105 DYGRGIPLEK
+105 DYGRGIPLGK

-123 NTGGKFDSDNFQ
+123 NTGGKFDSDSFQ

-150 LSEFFEVRSFR
+150 LSAFFEVRSFR
-161 DGAYSEAFFKEGRL
+161 DGEFAEAYFEEGRL
-175 QSKKR
+175 KSQRR
-180 GTCKTREPNGTFI
+180 GKQKTAERDGTFI
-193 RYRPDVTVL
+193 RYRPDVKVL
-202 KNFKVREEHVV
+202 KNFKMREEHVL

-226 TINLNGQSICSE
+226 TIVLNGQTICSE
-238 HGLADLIADE
+238 HGLADLVADE

-261 TKNLEIIFTHTNR
+261 TKSLEIIFTHTNR

-308 WDAKKK
+308 YDAKKK

-320 RDGLLGAVSLRIMN
+320 RDGLLGAVSIRIMN

-350 RSDLVAEMKKEIE
+350 RADLVAEMKKEILA
-363 VALHRSPSET
+363 ALHRAPAET
-373 EKLIAKIEE
+373 EKLVAKIEE
-382 TGKIRSQLNSI
+382 TGKIRSQLNTI

-399 RSQAVQVRVPQL
+399 RTQAVSVRVPQL
-411 KDCKNHLKLDKID
+411 KDCKRHLKLDKID
-424 KKTGKPEGEGT
+424 KKTGQPEGADT
-435 MIFLTEGKSAGG
+435 MIFLTEGQSAGG
-447 TLGNARDAMNQAVFF
+447 TLGLARDTMNQAVFF
-462 LRGKCLNTCGLNKDV
+462 LKGKPLNTCGLNKDV
-477 LYKNEEFFN
+477 LYRNEEFFN

-494 DTLDHLRYGK
+494 DTLDHLRYGR

-547 RVRNKKEQYYCFSD
+547 RVRNKKEHYFCYTD
-561 EERERAIK
+561 VEREAAIRK
-569 ACGRGC
+569 CGKGC

-584 ELNAKEFKD
+584 EIDKDDFKG
-593 FIGPEM
+593 FIGDEI
-599 RLTPVTCVDDVD
+599 RLTPVTCADDQD

-625 ERKDYI
+625 ERKGYI

-637 DSSEF
+637 DAAEF

>member
-1 MTGELRRLRRV
+1 
-12 SPNPSEPNFCY
+12 
-23 NRRPMAKN
+23 MAKD
-31 EYGADSIK
+31 YGDDKIK

-71 MKEVIDNSVDEF
+71 MKEVIDNSIDEF

-99 GETSVR
+99 GEVSVR
-105 DYGRGIPLEK
+105 DYGRGIPLGK

-123 NTGGKFDSDNFQ
+123 NTGGKFDSDSFQ

-150 LSEFFEVRSFR
+150 LSTFFEVRSFR
-161 DGAYSEAFFKEGRL
+161 DGEFAEASFEEGRL
-175 QSKKR
+175 KSQRR
-180 GTCKTREPNGTFI
+180 GKQKTAERDGTFI
-193 RYRPDVTVL
+193 RYRPDVKVL
-202 KNFKVREEHVV
+202 KNFKMREEHVL

-226 TINLNGQSICSE
+226 TIVLNGQTICSE
-238 HGLADLIADE
+238 HGLADLVADE

-261 TKNLEIIFTHTNR
+261 TKSLEIIFTHTNR

-308 WDAKKK
+308 YDAKKK

-320 RDGLLGAVSLRIMN
+320 RDGLLGAVSIRIMN

-350 RSDLVAEMKKEIE
+350 RADLVAEMKKEILA
-363 VALHRSPSET
+363 ALHRAPAET
-373 EKLIAKIEE
+373 EKLVAKIEE
-382 TGKIRSQLNSI
+382 TGKLRSQLNTI

-399 RSQAVQVRVPQL
+399 RTQAVSVRVPQL
-411 KDCKNHLKLDKID
+411 KDCKRHLKLDKID
-424 KKTGKPEGEGT
+424 KKTGQPEGSDT
-435 MIFLTEGKSAGG
+435 MIFLTEGQSAGG
-447 TLGNARDAMNQAVFF
+447 TLGLARDTMNQAVFF
-462 LRGKCLNTCGLNKDV
+462 LKGKPLNTCGLNKDV
-477 LYKNEEFFN
+477 LYRNEEFFN

-494 DTLDHLRYGK
+494 DTLDHLRYGR

-547 RVRNKKEQYYCFSD
+547 RVRNKKEHYFCYTD
-561 EERERAIK
+561 AEREAAIRK
-569 ACGRGC
+569 CGKGC

-584 ELNAKEFKD
+584 EIDKDDFKG
-593 FIGPEM
+593 FIGDEI
-599 RLTPVTCVDDVD
+599 RLTPVTCADDQD

-631 MDSLVC
+631 MDTLVC
-637 DSSEF
+637 DAAEF

>member
-1 MTGELRRLRRV
+1 
-12 SPNPSEPNFCY
+12 
-23 NRRPMAKN
+23 MAKS

-150 LSEFFEVRSFR
+150 LSEFFEVRAFR
-161 DGAYSEAFFKEGRL
+161 DGEYSEAFFKEGRL

-180 GTCKTREPNGTFI
+180 GKCAVREPNGTFI
-193 RYRPDVTVL
+193 RYKPDAKVL
-202 KNFKVREEHVV
+202 KNFKVREEHVL

-226 TINLNGQSICSE
+226 TINLNGQPICSE
-238 HGLADLIADE
+238 RGLADLISDE
-248 AQFEKLYAPFHVK
+248 AQFEKLYAPFHIK

-299 EALTKALND
+299 EALTKALNEYD
-308 WDAKKK
+308 PKRK

-320 RDGLLGAVSLRIMN
+320 RDGLIGAVSIRIMN

-350 RSDLVAEMKKEIE
+350 RSELVQQMKKEIE
-363 VALHRSPSET
+363 AALHRAPAEAD
-373 EKLIAKIEE
+373 KLIAKIEE
-382 TGKIRSQLNSI
+382 TGKIRSQLNTI

-399 RSQAVQVRVPQL
+399 RSQAVSVRVPQL
-411 KDCKNHLKLDKID
+411 KDSKNHLRLDRIN
-424 KKTGKPEGEGT
+424 KKTGKPEGDDT
-435 MIFLTEGKSAGG
+435 MIFLTEGQSAGG
-447 TLGNARDAMNQAVFF
+447 TLNGARDVMTQAVFF
-462 LRGKCLNTCGLNKDV
+462 LRGKCLNTCGLAKDV

-494 DTLDHLRYGK
+494 ETLDRLRYSK

-529 YRQLI
+529 FRQLI
-534 TDGRVFILETPLF
+534 LDGRVFILETPLF
-547 RVRNKKEQYYCFSD
+547 RVRNKKEHYFCYTD
-561 EERERAIK
+561 AEREAAIRK
-569 ACGRGC
+569 CGRGC

-584 ELNAKEFKD
+584 EIDKEDFKG
-593 FIGPEM
+593 FIGEDI
-599 RLTPVTCVDDVD
+599 RLTPVTCADDTD

-617 FYMGANTP
+617 FYMGSNTP

-631 MDSLVC
+631 MESLVC

>member
-1 MTGELRRLRRV
+1 
-12 SPNPSEPNFCY
+12 
-23 NRRPMAKN
+23 MAKD
-31 EYGADSIK
+31 YGDTSIK

-83 VMGCGKKI
+83 VMGAGKKI
-91 DVTVNYDT
+91 EVTVNYDT

-105 DYGRGIPLEK
+105 DYGRGIPLGK

-161 DGAYSEAFFKEGRL
+161 EGEFSEAFFKEGRL
-175 QSKKR
+175 VSKKR
-180 GTCKTREPNGTFI
+180 GRDKENQHSGTFI
-193 RYRPDVTVL
+193 RYKPDVKVL

-213 RRMKMYCYVNAGL
+213 RRMKMYAYVNAGL
-226 TINLNGQSICSE
+226 TIKLNGQEIRSD

-248 AQFEKLYAPFHVK
+248 AQFEKLYTPFHIK

-299 EALTKALND
+299 EALTKALNEYD
-308 WDAKKK
+308 PKKK
-314 FDGDDI
+314 FEGDDI
-320 RDGLLGAVSLRIMN
+320 RDGLIGAVSLRIMN

-350 RSDLVAEMKKEIE
+350 RSELVKEMQKEILA
-363 VALHRSPSET
+363 ALHRASGEAA
-373 EKLIAKIEE
+373 KLIAKIEE

-393 KKQARE
+393 KKQSRE
-399 RSQAVQVRVPQL
+399 RSQAVSVRVPQL
-411 KDCKNHLKLDKID
+411 KDCKNHLKLDKINR
-424 KKTGKPEGEGT
+424 KTGKAEGEET
-435 MIFLTEGKSAGG
+435 MTFLTEGLSAGG
-447 TLGNARDAMNQAVFF
+447 TLGQARNAERQAVFF

-494 DTLDHLRYGK
+494 ETLDHLRYGK

-534 TDGRVFILETPLF
+534 TDGRVYILETPLF
-547 RVRNKKEQYYCFSD
+547 RVRNKKEQYYCFTD
-561 EERERAIK
+561 EERENAIK
-569 ACGRGC
+569 KCGRGC

-593 FIGPEM
+593 FIGEDM
-599 RLTPVTCVDDVD
+599 RLTPVTCADDTD

-631 MDSLVC
+631 MESLVC
-637 DSSEF
+637 DAQDF